1 MTLTY
6 DSTLDDVVETATRSF
21 LRSAAYKTNRWR
33 GAVLCAVVFGV
44 LGFLGFHS
52 AQNINLPVVCA
63 VAAAWGA
70 GLYLFGYK
78 TSVRRRIAKYVATE
92 MKGPWPRST
101 SLEITGGKLISVTA
115 GASTTYPL
123 ADLTSVSED
132 TRFIELS
139 FTTKGLC
146 LVPLRAFDDIGE
158 KTRFLSAIGHP
169 ATNT

>member
-1 MTLTY
+1 MKLTY
-6 DSTLDDVVETATRSF
+6 DSTLDDVVETAARSF

-52 AQNINLPVVCA
+52 AQNIDLPVVCV

-70 GLYLFGYK
+70 GLYVFGYK
-78 TSVRRRIAKYVATE
+78 TSVRRRIVKYVATE
-92 MKGPWPRST
+92 MQGPWPRTT
-101 SLEITGGKLISVTA
+101 SLEITEGKLISLTA
-115 GASTTYPL
+115 GATTTYL
-123 ADLTSVSED
+123 LSDLMSVND
-132 TRFIELS
+132 DARFIELS

-146 LVPLRAFDDIGE
+146 LVPLCAFDDTDE

-169 ATNT
+169 ATNA

>member
-1 MTLTY
+1 MKLTY
-6 DSTLDDVVETATRSF
+6 DSTLDDVVETATRGF

-52 AQNINLPVVCA
+52 AQNINLPVVCV

-70 GLYLFGYK
+70 GLYVFGYK

-92 MKGPWPRST
+92 MKGPWPRT
-101 SLEITGGKLISVTA
+101 TVIEITGGKLISLTA

-132 TRFIELS
+132 THFIELS
-139 FTTKGLC
+139 FTAKGLC
-146 LVPLRAFDDIGE
+146 LIPFRAFDSTDE
-158 KTRFLSAIGHP
+158 KNAFLSAVEEP
-169 ATNT
+169 

>member
-1 MTLTY
+1 MKLSY

-52 AQNINLPVVCA
+52 SQNINLPAICA
-63 VAAAWGA
+63 IAAAWGA

-92 MKGPWPRST
+92 MKGPWPRT
-101 SLEITGGKLISVTA
+101 TELEITDGKLINTTG
-115 GASTTYPL
+115 GATTTYSL
-123 ADLTSVSED
+123 ADLTSVNED
-132 TRFIELS
+132 PRFIELS

-146 LVPLRAFDDIGE
+146 LIPLRAFDDTDE
-158 KTRFLSAIGHP
+158 KNAFLTSMEP
-169 ATNT
+169 TPDV